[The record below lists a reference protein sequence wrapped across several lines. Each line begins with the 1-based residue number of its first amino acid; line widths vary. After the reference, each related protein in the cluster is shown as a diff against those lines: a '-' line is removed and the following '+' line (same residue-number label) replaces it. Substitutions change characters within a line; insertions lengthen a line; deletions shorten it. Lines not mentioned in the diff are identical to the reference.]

1 MDLHTVTAIVP
12 ASAGRSASPSE
23 SGSGWGPGT
32 AGHAWLAGGTWLFSQ
47 PQPELHTLHDLT
59 ALGWP
64 PLTVTDTGLEIAAT
78 CTFAELVA
86 FAPPPSWSAAGL
98 FLQAAQALLGS
109 FKIWNAA
116 TVGGNLCLALPAG
129 PMTSLATALDAQ
141 CLVLAA
147 DGSER
152 EVPALDFVIGP
163 SRTVLRPGE
172 LLRSVAIPLRAL
184 RSVTAFRQFS
194 LNTLGRS
201 AAVVI
206 GRIDQETDALLI
218 TVTAATTRPVRVR
231 LPRQATA
238 ADLTAALARAPL
250 TYHDDV
256 HGDPSWRAQLTRVLA
271 EEVRCELAGGRG

>member
-12 ASAGRSASPSE
+12 ASADRPAWRSEPG
-23 SGSGWGPGT
+23 SGSDPT
-32 AGHAWLAGGTWLFSQ
+32 EHAWLAGGTWLFSQ
-47 PQPELHTLHDLT
+47 PQLELRTLHDLT

-64 PLTVTDTGLEIAAT
+64 PLTVTEAGLEIAAT

-86 FAPPPSWSAAGL
+86 FAPPLSWRAAGL
-98 FLQAAQALLGS
+98 FRQAAQALLGS

-129 PMTSLATALDAQ
+129 PMTSLASALDAR

-147 DGSER
+147 DGSRR
-152 EVPALDFVIGP
+152 EVPALDFVTGAG
-163 SRTVLRPGE
+163 RTVLRPGD
-172 LLRSVAIPLRAL
+172 LLRSVIVPVQAL

-206 GRIDQETDALLI
+206 GRVDQQASELLI
-218 TVTAATTRPVRVR
+218 TITAATTRPVRVR
-231 LPRQATA
+231 LPSAATA
-238 ADLTAALARAPL
+238 ADLAAALEQTPL
-250 TYHDDV
+250 PYHHDV
-256 HGDPSWRAQLTRVLA
+256 HGDPGWRAQLTRLLA
-271 EEVRCELAGGRG
+271 EEVRAELADSQP